1 MDNLSD
7 IAKLFALNLPA
18 AAAAW
23 VASGLLTG
31 NRRGPE
37 RLLAACVVF
46 VSTVAFTLLLLSM
59 AGAIKYPNAFAAQ
72 VVILAVVVAAA
83 RVKSKSSR
91 AVYSPDVLS
100 YGEAS
105 NSEPDAMAGA
115 AMAAVKVISAVLFL
129 MMCSFALTMPPAPT
143 DAFLDHLVFPA
154 EWLRAGKIVFVQTL
168 SPEQATTYYPG
179 NGELM
184 YLWLMLPLNDDLLCG
199 LMESASLLTA
209 LLAACVIGLR
219 AGMPP
224 KSAAT
229 AAAAGAAV
237 PIVLAQTLQFG
248 IDLYFTAF
256 FLTAVAFLIP
266 RSDGARAKGDML
278 MAGLA
283 AGLAVGSKYF
293 GAVMLAL
300 LVPLVVARARGESWK
315 KVLSRADAFFAAA
328 AAAGIFWYARNL
340 SLTGSPFYP
349 MGLDIFGWKIFEG
362 AFERAA
368 MFRSYL
374 HIPASDM
381 GAFGKIVVGRALG
394 GGAAAVLFGA
404 ALIAGALKAAPGRA
418 TAARA
423 AAFAAAV
430 GATAAQAR
438 HPGFLPASA
447 ASALPLI
454 SGALFFSLMSAALK
468 TRRAPHVRLVIAL
481 VPAVFLLFW
490 HVNPYNIENNA
501 RFLAP
506 GLMLAAIGIGIAM
519 WKGKWERGWW
529 AVAGAL
535 ALGNVG
541 AATRFG
547 AFARDAFFGG
557 AGMPEWVSN
566 AAPALAL
573 FAVAALAG
581 SAAFFA
587 PAGRKP
593 ARAIVPALVAAAALH
608 FALPYKSGHME
619 RFRYDWYGAHY
630 LASGWRALN
639 SIDSALTV
647 AYSGNCSPY
656 GLYGHKL
663 KNRVIYANVDGR
675 QGAVFHHYEKD
686 LRSFPGYKPPLESVW
701 LNHIFRGYPD
711 FDAWLAVLIKEDVD
725 VLFLTREFARGRVET
740 PVEAYWAAEN
750 PDLFHPY
757 FIQGDTFIFVINKSR
772 FKPDSPE
779 PFEQETE
786 TPDASETAE

>member
-7 IAKLFALNLPA
+7 IVRLFALNLPA
-18 AAAAW
+18 MAAAW
-23 VASGLLTG
+23 AAAGLLTG

-37 RLLAACVVF
+37 RALASVVVF
-46 VSTVAFTLLLLSM
+46 ASLVVFTLLVLSV
-59 AGAIKYPNAFAAQ
+59 ASAISFLNAFAVQ
-72 VVILAVVVAAA
+72 VVVAAGVLVAA
-83 RVKSKSSR
+83 RLKAKSSR
-91 AVYSPDVLS
+91 AVFSSDAPCS
-100 YGEAS
+100 YDSAYM
-105 NSEPDAMAGA
+105 EPDAMAGA
-115 AMAAVKVISAVLFL
+115 AMVAVKVIFAALFV

-154 EWLRAGKIVFVQTL
+154 EWLRAGKITFVQTL

-209 LLAACVIGLR
+209 ALAACVIGMR
-219 AGMPP
+219 AGMPA

-237 PIVLAQTLQFG
+237 PIILAQTLQFG

-266 RSDGARAKGDML
+266 RANSGRAKGDML

-283 AGLAVGSKYF
+283 AGLALGSKYF
-293 GAVMLAL
+293 GAVMLVL
-300 LVPLVVARARGESWK
+300 LVPLVAARARGESYK
-315 KVLSRADAFFAAA
+315 RVLSRADAFFAAA
-328 AAAGIFWYARNL
+328 AATGIYWYARNL
-340 SLTGSPFYP
+340 SVTGSPFYP
-349 MGLDIFGWKIFEG
+349 MGMDIFGLEIFKG
-362 AFERAA
+362 AFDRAA

-374 HIPASDM
+374 HIPVSDM
-381 GAFGKIVVGRALG
+381 GMLMKIVSGRALG
-394 GGAAAVLFGA
+394 GTAAAILFGA
-404 ALIAGALKAAPGRA
+404 ALVAGAIKANPSRA
-418 TAARA
+418 VAARA
-423 AAFAAAV
+423 AAFAASV
-430 GATAAQAR
+430 GAIAAQAR
-438 HPGFLPASA
+438 FPGWLPQSA
-447 ASALPLI
+447 AAALPLI
-454 SGALFFSLMSAALK
+454 SGILFYLLLSGALK
-468 TRRAPHVRLVIAL
+468 FRRMPNARMALAL
-481 VPAVFLLFW
+481 VPAVLLLFW

-506 GLMLAAIGIGIAM
+506 GLFLAAIGIGMAL

-529 AVAGAL
+529 LVAGAL
-535 ALGNVG
+535 LLGNWD
-541 AATRFG
+541 AATRFSV
-547 AFARDAFFGG
+547 FARDAFSGG
-557 AGMPEWVSN
+557 AGIPDWVSN
-566 AAPALAL
+566 AAPSLAL

-581 SAAFFA
+581 AAAFFA
-587 PAGRKP
+587 AATRKP
-593 ARAIVPALVAAAALH
+593 ARALVPALVVVAALY

-630 LASGWRALN
+630 LAPGWRALA

-675 QGAVFHHYEKD
+675 QGAVFHHFEKD
-686 LRSFPGYKPPLESVW
+686 LRSFPGYKKPLESVW

-711 FDAWLAVLIKEDVD
+711 FDAWLGLLIKEDVD
-725 VLFLTREFARGRVET
+725 VLFLTREFSRGRVET
-740 PVEAYWAAEN
+740 PVEVYWAAEN
-750 PDLFHPY
+750 PELFHPY
-757 FIQGDTFIFVINKSR
+757 FIQGDTFIFVINKTR
-772 FKPDSPE
+772 FKPDSPT
-779 PFEQETE
+779 PPEQGK
-786 TPDASETAE
+786 DSAE